1 MGEKKKQRDW
11 YRIAVIA
18 LAVLAAMTILYGIL
32 LVGTCDQGVRG
43 PSDGSGGVTYYYS
56 GELPIVRSTYGF
68 VMVIV
73 RSTYGFVMVGMGFLL
88 FGICAWL
95 HGRRKGGAVM
105 LGAFFSAAFIAYLVY
120 RFWLRRAHEGLP
132 ILGTA
137 AWIHMICMLAV
148 MAGSVWFFGFRKE
161 KAEEPVKDA
170 KEEKKEP

>member
-1 MGEKKKQRDW
+1 MTEKKKQRDW

-32 LVGTCDQGVRG
+32 LVGGCTDGVPG
-43 PSDGSGGVTYYYS
+43 PSDGSEGTTYYYS
-56 GELPIVRSTYGF
+56 GGIP
-68 VMVIV
+68 IV

-95 HGRRKGGAVM
+95 HGRRRGGAVM
-105 LGAFFSAAFIAYLVY
+105 LGVFFSVAFIAYLAY

-161 KAEEPVKDA
+161 KAEGPREDA

>member
-18 LAVLAAMTILYGIL
+18 LAVLAAMTILYGVS
-32 LVGTCDQGVRG
+32 LVARCTDPVPG
-43 PSDGSGGVTYYYS
+43 PSDGSGGITYYYS
-56 GELPIVRSTYGF
+56 GGIP
-68 VMVIV
+68 IV

-95 HGRRKGGAVM
+95 HGRRRGGAVM
-105 LGAFFSAAFIAYLVY
+105 LGVFFSVAFIAYLAY
-120 RFWLRRAHEGLP
+120 RFWLRRAQEGRP

-161 KAEEPVKDA
+161 KAEGPREDA

>member
-18 LAVLAAMTILYGIL
+18 LAVLAAMTIVYGIL

-68 VMVIV
+68 VV
-73 RSTYGFVMVGMGFLL
+73 VGMGFLL

-105 LGAFFSAAFIAYLVY
+105 LGAFFSVAFIAYLVY
-120 RFWLRRAHEGLP
+120 RVWLRRAHEGLP
-132 ILGTA
+132 IFGTD

-161 KAEEPVKDA
+161 KAEEPREDA